1 MSVSHDATRK
11 EIAKA
16 IHAHTRAMNIILKKA
31 RAAGIRIA
39 LKLDGA
45 VDVDGRHWDVGTY
58 GGSCLH
64 DEVYAIAQWA
74 IHIQAIDVKK
84 ARKE

>member
-1 MSVSHDATRK
+1 MSVSHDTTRK

-16 IHAHTRAMNIILKKA
+16 IHANTRAMNIILKKA

-39 LKLDGA
+39 LKIDGA
-45 VDVDGRHWDVGTY
+45 VDADGMHWDVGTY
-58 GGSCLH
+58 GSSCLH
-64 DEVYAIAQWA
+64 NEAYAIVQWA